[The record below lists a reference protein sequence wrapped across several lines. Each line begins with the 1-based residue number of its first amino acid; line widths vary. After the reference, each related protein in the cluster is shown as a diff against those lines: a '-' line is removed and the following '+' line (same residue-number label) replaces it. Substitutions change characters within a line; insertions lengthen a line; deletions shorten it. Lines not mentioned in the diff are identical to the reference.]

1 MRRLGLGLAVSLA
14 IAGSGWAQSASYR
27 FAHSDDPVADRNAY
41 LLTLLETDPAA
52 SRALA
57 GDPNLKG
64 LGARLAETRGRVL
77 AECRKAV
84 ACPIE
89 TLMLNDADI
98 AAAGEALAR
107 LSAPGQPLNR
117 LVRQHMRPSG
127 QFQKYADA
135 DDPGLMRAAWIAT
148 AAGVNR
154 LYRVYGLGEKP
165 RYPDI
170 DSASYAPGDRYFRGL
185 VRAALESEGDGLETR
200 AFFAPWSALGF
211 DLLTIN
217 QRDEMARYSPM
228 DGGENA
234 AAFARA
240 KHMNWRSHPYSG
252 IVVPG
257 QGLEGAETGLS
268 PGGAFRIRLA
278 VRRWREGRAAFIL
291 VSGGHVHPNKTPFA
305 EAVEMKRVL
314 VADYGVP
321 ADSVVIDPYARH
333 TTTNLRN
340 AVRILFRMG
349 APSDAPLM
357 ITTSPDQSGY
367 IEGAVFA
374 ARNTGELGYQPV
386 TGLKRLSP
394 FDLTGLPNMTSLH
407 ADPRD
412 PLDP

>member
-135 DDPGLMRAAWIAT
+135 DDPGV
-148 AAGVNR
+148 GNR
-154 LYRVYGLGEKP
+154 TR
-165 RYPDI
+165 
-170 DSASYAPGDRYFRGL
+170 
-185 VRAALESEGDGLETR
+185 DGTER
-200 AFFAPWSALGF
+200 
-211 DLLTIN
+211 
-217 QRDEMARYSPM
+217 
-228 DGGENA
+228 
-234 AAFARA
+234 
-240 KHMNWRSHPYSG
+240 
-252 IVVPG
+252 
-257 QGLEGAETGLS
+257 
-268 PGGAFRIRLA
+268 GAFSRA
-278 VRRWREGRAAFIL
+278 VGANHGHDFPGIQRER
-291 VSGGHVHPNKTPFA
+291 
-305 EAVEMKRVL
+305 
-314 VADYGVP
+314 D
-321 ADSVVIDPYARH
+321 
-333 TTTNLRN
+333 
-340 AVRILFRMG
+340 
-349 APSDAPLM
+349 
-357 ITTSPDQSGY
+357 
-367 IEGAVFA
+367 
-374 ARNTGELGYQPV
+374 
-386 TGLKRLSP
+386 
-394 FDLTGLPNMTSLH
+394 SLH
-407 ADPRD
+407 GTDPSVTDMQILHFQTDAGAHGSSPSTPR
-412 PLDP
+412 